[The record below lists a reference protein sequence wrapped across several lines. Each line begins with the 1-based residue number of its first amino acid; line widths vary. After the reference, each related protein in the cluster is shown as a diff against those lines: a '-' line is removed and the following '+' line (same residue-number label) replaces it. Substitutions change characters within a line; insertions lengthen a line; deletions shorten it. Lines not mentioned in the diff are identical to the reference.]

1 MKIYIS
7 GSITGDANYIKTF
20 EEAEA
25 VLKEGGYEVV
35 NPVTVGRLLL
45 LRYPEL
51 KNLSKK
57 DLYKAYMREDIE
69 ALLECDAIYMIPG
82 WQNSPG
88 ATFELTVSNMCGIR
102 RFS

>member
-1 MKIYIS
+1 
-7 GSITGDANYIKTF
+7 
-20 EEAEA
+20 
-25 VLKEGGYEVV
+25 
-35 NPVTVGRLLL
+35 
-45 LRYPEL
+45 
-51 KNLSKK
+51 
-57 DLYKAYMREDIE
+57 MREDIE